1 MKAKEHKGLRKKNV
15 FKREHLLHTTQY
27 LKTVMHFLSLTLKNM
42 INVHL
47 IRGYVLR
54 KMNA

>member
-1 MKAKEHKGLRKKNV
+1 MKAKENKGLRKKNV
-15 FKREHLLHTTQY
+15 FEREHLLPTTQY

-47 IRGYVLR
+47 IRGSVLR